1 VPGPIRYWRVDLI
14 DVRHRILSDGTAL
27 LATDDGGRHWRRWT
41 TTVRMKDSAGGT
53 LALDFLS
60 PHLGFAVADT
70 NPGPLWWTRDGGTTW
85 STVKITAGPFT
96 LPG

>member
-1 VPGPIRYWRVDLI
+1 MI
-14 DVRHRILSDGTAL
+14 DVRHWILSDGIAL
-27 LATDDGGRHWRRWT
+27 LATGDAGRHWRRWT
-41 TTVRMKDSAGGT
+41 TPVRMKDSVGAT
-53 LALDFLS
+53 LALHFLS

-85 STVKITAGPFT
+85 SPVTITAGPFR